1 MSRRPHPSSRRG
13 LTIVELLAALAVTSI
28 VAAAVV
34 TTASAIR
41 VGLDGQ
47 AEASRETARVA
58 RAQARIA
65 DHLFRARMIL
75 HHAGD
80 EALLWVPAEAFDGT
94 PTNATDFDRIDRNEL
109 RWYAVDRT
117 AGCLVMQRTS
127 DRTDRTAC
135 DLSTDWPAL
144 RASLAAQGSLERSVV
159 LEGVQDA
166 EFVADGFDPC
176 SDRRLWL
183 RVELDADH
191 GGGGLLLGGIL
202 SALQRHGGC
211 R

>member
-1 MSRRPHPSSRRG
+1 VTARRTISRRG
-13 LTIVELLAALAVTSI
+13 LTIVELLAALAVTTI
-28 VAAAVV
+28 VAGAVV

-65 DHLFRARMIL
+65 DQLFRARMIL

-80 EALLWVPAEAFDGT
+80 EALLWLPAEAFDGT
-94 PTNATDFDRIDRNEL
+94 AANATEFDRIDRNEL
-109 RWYAVDRT
+109 RWYVFDR
-117 AGCLVMQRTS
+117 ASGCLVMQRTANR
-127 DRTDRTAC
+127 DDRTAC

-144 RASLAAQGSLERSVV
+144 RTTLAAAGALERSVV

-166 EFVADGFDPC
+166 EFLADGFDPC

-183 RVELDADH
+183 RVGLDADH
-191 GGGGLLLGGIL
+191 GGGELLLGGIL
-202 SALQRHGGC
+202 SSLQRHGGC

>member
-1 MSRRPHPSSRRG
+1 MTRRTTGSRRG

-58 RAQARIA
+58 RVQARIA

-80 EALLWVPAEAFDGT
+80 EALLWLPAEAFDGT
-94 PTNATDFDRIDRNEL
+94 ASNATDFDRIDRNEL
-109 RWYAVDRT
+109 RWYVFDRAT
-117 AGCLVMQRTS
+117 GCLVMQRTANRS
-127 DRTDRTAC
+127 DRTAC
-135 DLSTDWPAL
+135 SLSTDWPAL
-144 RASLAAQGSLERSVV
+144 RTTLAAAGALERSVV

-183 RVELDADH
+183 RVELDAGN
-191 GGGGLLLGGIL
+191 GGAELLFGGVL

-211 R
+211 Q

>member
-1 MSRRPHPSSRRG
+1 VIRHTASSRRG

-58 RAQARIA
+58 RVQARIA

-75 HHAGD
+75 HHGGE
-80 EALLWVPAEAFDGT
+80 EALLWLPAEAFDGT
-94 PTNATDFDRIDRNEL
+94 ASNATDFDRIDRNEL
-109 RWYAVDRT
+109 RWYVFDRAT
-117 AGCLVMQRTS
+117 GCLVMQRTANR
-127 DRTDRTAC
+127 DDRTAC
-135 DLSTDWPAL
+135 SLSTDWPAL
-144 RASLAAQGSLERSVV
+144 RTTLAAAGALERSVV
-159 LEGVQDA
+159 LEGVPDA
-166 EFVADGFDPC
+166 EFVSDGFDPC
-176 SDRRLWL
+176 SDRRLWQ
-183 RVELDADH
+183 RGELDAGN
-191 GGGGLLLGGIL
+191 GGGELLLGGIL

-211 R
+211 Q

>member
-1 MSRRPHPSSRRG
+1 MSRPRTTSRRG

-58 RAQARIA
+58 RVQARLA

-80 EALLWVPAEAFDGT
+80 EALLWLPAEAFDGT
-94 PTNATDFDRIDRNEL
+94 ASNATDFDRIDRNEL
-109 RWYAVDRT
+109 RWYVFDRS
-117 AGCLVMQRTS
+117 AGCLVMQRTADRG
-127 DRTDRTAC
+127 DRTSC
-135 DLSTDWPAL
+135 DLSADWPAM
-144 RASLAAQGSLERSVV
+144 RTTLAAQGALERSVV

-166 EFVADGFDPC
+166 EFVSDGFDPC

-191 GGGGLLLGGIL
+191 GGGELLLGGIL

>member
-1 MSRRPHPSSRRG
+1 MRRPTSALRG

-58 RAQARIA
+58 RAQARLA

-80 EALLWVPAEAFDGT
+80 EALLWLPAEAFDGT
-94 PTNATDFDRIDRNEL
+94 AANATDFDRIDRNEL
-109 RWYAVDRT
+109 RWYSFDRAT
-117 AGCLVMQRTS
+117 GCLVMQRTS
-127 DRTDRTAC
+127 NRDDRSAC

-144 RASLAAQGSLERSVV
+144 RTTLAAAGALERSVV
-159 LEGVQDA
+159 LEGVRDA
-166 EFVADGFDPC
+166 EFVAEGFDPC

-183 RVELDADH
+183 RVEIDADH
-191 GGGGLLLGGIL
+191 GGGELILGGIL

-211 R
+211 P

>member
-1 MSRRPHPSSRRG
+1 MNRRGTSSRRG

-47 AEASRETARVA
+47 EEASRETARVA

-80 EALLWVPAEAFDGT
+80 EALLWLPAEAFDGS
-94 PTNATDFDRIDRNEL
+94 PANATDFDRIDRNEL
-109 RWYAVDRT
+109 RWYAFDRA
-117 AGCLVMQRTS
+117 AGCLVMQRTAN
-127 DRTDRTAC
+127 RADRTAC
-135 DLSTDWPAL
+135 ALSTDWAAL
-144 RASLAAQGSLERSVV
+144 RASLAAQGALERSVV
-159 LEGVQDA
+159 LEGIAGA
-166 EFVADGFDPC
+166 EFVSDGFDPC

-183 RVELDADH
+183 RVEIDPAL
-191 GGGGLLLGGIL
+191 GGGELLLGGIL
-202 SALQRHGGC
+202 SALQRHGDC
-211 R
+211 Q

>member
-1 MSRRPHPSSRRG
+1 MTRRTTGSRRG

-58 RAQARIA
+58 RVQARIA

-80 EALLWVPAEAFDGT
+80 EALLWLPAEAFDGT
-94 PTNATDFDRIDRNEL
+94 ASNATDFDRIDRNEL
-109 RWYAVDRT
+109 RWYVFDRAT
-117 AGCLVMQRTS
+117 GCLVMQRTANRS
-127 DRTDRTAC
+127 DRTAC
-135 DLSTDWPAL
+135 SLSTDWPAL
-144 RASLAAQGSLERSVV
+144 RATLAAAGALERSEV

-176 SDRRLWL
+176 
-183 RVELDADH
+183 
-191 GGGGLLLGGIL
+191 
-202 SALQRHGGC
+202 
-211 R
+211 